1 MAPYNLLLAPRSA
14 PYVRLR
20 LANGSARYFSG
31 NPVLW
36 TNSSRSKW
44 MKTTLVKNPSVFYKN
59 HDVSRNTVRF
69 FRRKNVVRNSREF
82 QSTFVWP
89 VPFSFILV
97 SITLIHRRHF
107 MTNSSVDRIKLQT
120 TRVIAYRII
129 ENSEQKTDFLLKILR
144 LYMNI
149 RMNYVWPIGYSI
161 DRA

>member
-1 MAPYNLLLAPRSA
+1 
-14 PYVRLR
+14 
-20 LANGSARYFSG
+20 
-31 NPVLW
+31 
-36 TNSSRSKW
+36 
-44 MKTTLVKNPSVFYKN
+44 MKTTLVKNPSLFYKN

-82 QSTFVWP
+82 QTTFVWP

-129 ENSEQKTDFLLKILR
+129 ENSEQKSDFLLKILR